1 MPESTE
7 QYFHICLVIVIVF
20 VIVFVCCPLIL
31 RQVSRNQYFCQYPQ
45 SMVAIPFPT
54 ISLALKTQKD
64 CKREGGSPEDSQWK
78 DCGGNSA
85 QQTAQKTRQKWSLQE
100 LGFAMKLY
108 EDYQW
113 TLLIE
118 HNAVREN
125 IAHWFLHW
133 KGNTICTLTSS
144 ATVHCARRHFKLCRL
159 SSCSHFSLSPIQPHP
174 ADG

>member
-1 MPESTE
+1 
-7 QYFHICLVIVIVF
+7 
-20 VIVFVCCPLIL
+20 
-31 RQVSRNQYFCQYPQ
+31 
-45 SMVAIPFPT
+45 MVAIPFPT

-125 IAHWFLHW
+125 IAHWFVHW
-133 KGNTICTLTSS
+133 KGNTICTLASS
-144 ATVHCARRHFKLCRL
+144 ATVQLCKETFQALPFIKLFSFFTQPNPTSSCRWIEMGTDGGVENQCLLINPFHSL
-159 SSCSHFSLSPIQPHP
+159 SSNMEHFS
-174 ADG
+174 